1 MAEKHRLFLE
11 NRGIIAVSGE
21 DGVSFLQGL
30 VSNDVTKVTNEQ
42 AVYAAFLTPQ
52 GKFLFDFFI
61 LRDGDR
67 LLLDCEAER
76 ADDLMRRL
84 NMFKLRTKVSLE
96 NATEEYRVI
105 ALTGEDALATLGLD
119 PVPGLAKS
127 LDGGIVFVDPRLSAL
142 GARAILPKNQA
153 DTAPFLNDFAE
164 SGNDAYDL
172 LRLSLG
178 MADGARDLIVEKAL
192 LMENG
197 FDELNGIDWDKGCY
211 MGQETTARTKHRN
224 LVKKR
229 LMPVRVD
236 GPLPAAGTPVF
247 SGDKEIG
254 EMRSGRDGLGL
265 ALIRLEALGA
275 ANGPAP
281 IFSSGEARLT
291 PQSPDWASF

>member
-1 MAEKHRLFLE
+1 MAEKYRLFLK
-11 NRGIIAVSGE
+11 NRGIIAISGE
-21 DGVSFLQGL
+21 ESVSFLQGL
-30 VSNDVTKVTNEQ
+30 VSNDVTKVANEQ
-42 AVYAAFLTPQ
+42 AIYAAFLTPQ

-61 LRDGDR
+61 FRDGDR
-67 LLLDCEAER
+67 LLLDCEADR

-105 ALTGEDALATLGLD
+105 ALIGEDALATLGLD
-119 PVPGLAKS
+119 SDPGLAKP
-127 LDGGIVFVDPRLSAL
+127 LDGGVVFVDPRLSAL
-142 GARAILPKNQA
+142 GARAILPRDQA

-164 SGNDAYDL
+164 TENDAYDL
-172 LRLSLG
+172 LRLELG
-178 MADGARDLIVEKAL
+178 IPDGARDLIVEKSL

-197 FDELNGIDWDKGCY
+197 FDELNGIDWNKGCY
-211 MGQETTARTKHRN
+211 MGQETTARTKHRG

-247 SGDKEIG
+247 LRDKEVG
-254 EMRSGRDGLGL
+254 EMRSGRDGLAL
-265 ALIRLEALGA
+265 ALIRLEALSAEDGT
-275 ANGPAP
+275 PP